1 MVRISQTLLPSS
13 SQGIPQ
19 VEITNTSIE
28 VNDITSQTLLSNI
41 DTAVSGTLNVSDS
54 TAQASLSTIATN
66 TASLTSTLNVSDS
79 TAQSSL
85 SSIDTAVSGTLN
97 VSDSTAQSSLSSINT
112 ALSGTLAVSS
122 SSTISGSTGNLY
134 NNTSVSSGTD
144 SSIVSVSSKTKNT
157 IYVTSDMGGEVRLY
171 VRGTSAGGFHYHSS
185 IYPQD
190 PSGGMGGGGGGMGS
204 VAYDGVLTLKDEVI
218 DAIKLTATGSET
230 ITASVFSRA

>member
-19 VEITNTSIE
+19 VEITNTSI
-28 VNDITSQTLLSNI
+28 D
-41 DTAVSGTLNVSDS
+41 
-54 TAQASLSTIATN
+54 
-66 TASLTSTLNVSDS
+66 
-79 TAQSSL
+79 
-85 SSIDTAVSGTLN
+85 

-185 IYPQD
+185 IYP
-190 PSGGMGGGGGGMGS
+190 SGGMGGGGGGMGS